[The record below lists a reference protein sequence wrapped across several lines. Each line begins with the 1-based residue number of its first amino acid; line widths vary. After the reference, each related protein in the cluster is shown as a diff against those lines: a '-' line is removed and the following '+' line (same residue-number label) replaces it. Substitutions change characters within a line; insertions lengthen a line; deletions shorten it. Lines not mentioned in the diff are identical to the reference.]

1 MVAQMMRRV
10 LVDHAR
16 TRAYSKRGGGALP
29 VALDES
35 RIASPERDGQMVAL
49 DEALEALGRKD
60 ARKAQVVELR
70 FFAGLSVEETAAGLG
85 VSPQTGGAGL
95 DPFQSQ
101 ATAPDAA
108 RRPRLNQRSI
118 SPILPVRAP
127 RRGGPVNSNIGHK
140 WRRIRHC
147 ATRRPEV

>member
-16 TRAYSKRGGGALP
+16 TRAYSKRGGGAVP

-85 VSPQTGGAGL
+85 LSPQTV
-95 DPFQSQ
+95 
-101 ATAPDAA
+101 A
-108 RRPRLNQRSI
+108 RDWTLSKAWLLRQHQIALLAI
-118 SPILPVRAP
+118 SRKQPSLAVAR
-127 RRGGPVNSNIGHK
+127 N
-140 WRRIRHC
+140 
-147 ATRRPEV
+147 